1 LNIGDVDAPKLT
13 WKEEVPTSLNLN
25 DAWGADLESKFTLS
39 DFKNGLK
46 NDENVEILSI
56 KLKTPSNTT
65 ISNFGTD
72 NYTFKE
78 EGNYTL
84 TIEYTD
90 GVTTNTVTKTITVA
104 SEEVEPENNINNV
117 VGTILL
123 VASIVIVGGVVVY
136 LTITSRNKSSKK

>member
-1 LNIGDVDAPKLT
+1 MIERISTFSSFFKPFLKSDRVNLDSKSAPHASFKLRL
-13 WKEEVPTSLNLN
+13 VGTSSFQVSF
-25 DAWGADLESKFTLS
+25 GASTS
-39 DFKNGLK
+39 P
-46 NDENVEILSI
+46 I
-56 KLKTPSNTT
+56 
-65 ISNFGTD
+65 
-72 NYTFKE
+72 FKE